1 MDSSKHNSFPK
12 FSHYVNWKFMDTVS
26 QETSLIPGVPQIIII
41 TLFLLIVAIG
51 IIMLVLVYQKKQ
63 LQYLREKEQLKV
75 AFEKE
80 ILESKLE
87 IQEQTLKNI
96 SQEIHDNIGQILS
109 LAKLTINT
117 MNLNEQET
125 LQEKINDSKQLIGK
139 AIQDLRD
146 LSRSLD
152 TDYVTEMGL
161 IKSIEYEFQLI
172 KKTGNY
178 ETNLIQEGNSYR
190 LSPQQELIL
199 FRIFQE
205 VMNNI
210 IKHAKASSITVNVHY
225 LPGNFLL
232 QIKDNGQGFDI
243 SLTNIDIEKSG
254 SGIKNMQ
261 NRSRLIGA
269 TFDIES
275 EPAIGTTVK
284 ISLPLL

>member
-1 MDSSKHNSFPK
+1 MDQF
-12 FSHYVNWKFMDTVS
+12 S
-26 QETSLIPGVPQIIII
+26 QEPSLISSVTQIIII
-41 TLFLLIVAIG
+41 TLFLSIVAIG

-63 LQYLREKEQLKV
+63 LQYLSEKEQLKV
-75 AFEKE
+75 TFEKE

-117 MNLNEQET
+117 MDHTEPET
-125 LQEKINDSKQLIGK
+125 LQEKINDSKQLVGK

-146 LSRSLD
+146 LSKSLD
-152 TDYVTEMGL
+152 TDYVTQMGL

-178 ETNLIQEGNSYR
+178 ETYLIQQGNPYR
-190 LSPQQELIL
+190 LSHQHELIL

-210 IKHAKASSITVNVHY
+210 IKHAKASSITVNVSY
-225 LPGNFLL
+225 FPENFLF
-232 QIKDNGQGFDI
+232 QINDDGQGFDL
-243 SLTNIDIEKSG
+243 SRYGTEIEKSG
-254 SGIKNMQ
+254 LGIRNMQ
-261 NRSRLIGA
+261 NRSRLMGA
-269 TFDIES
+269 AFNIDS
-275 EPAIGTTVK
+275 EPGKGTTIK
-284 ISLPLL
+284 ITLPLS

>member
-1 MDSSKHNSFPK
+1 MDILSKEVLLISG
-12 FSHYVNWKFMDTVS
+12 V
-26 QETSLIPGVPQIIII
+26 TSIFII
-41 TLFLLIVAIG
+41 TIFLIIVATG

-75 AFEKE
+75 TFEKE
-80 ILESKLE
+80 LLESKLE

-117 MNLNEQET
+117 INFDEQET

-146 LSRSLD
+146 LSKRLD
-152 TDYVTEMGL
+152 TDYVTDMGL

-178 ETNLIQEGNSYR
+178 ETDLIQQGNPYR
-190 LSPQQELIL
+190 LSHQHELIL

-205 VMNNI
+205 VINNI
-210 IKHAKASSITVNVHY
+210 IKHAKASSITVNVSY
-225 LPGNFLL
+225 FPDNFLF
-232 QIKDNGQGFDI
+232 QVKDNGHGFDPSSI
-243 SLTNIDIEKSG
+243 NRADIEKSG
-254 SGIKNMQ
+254 LGIKNME
-261 NRSRLIGA
+261 NRSRLMGA
-269 TFDIES
+269 NFNIES

-284 ISLPLL
+284 ISLPLP

>member
-1 MDSSKHNSFPK
+1 MDKLP
-12 FSHYVNWKFMDTVS
+12 
-26 QETSLIPGVPQIIII
+26 QETSLISGPTPILII

-63 LQYLREKEQLKV
+63 LQYLSEKEQLKV
-75 AFEKE
+75 TFEKE

-117 MNLNEQET
+117 MDHTEPET
-125 LQEKINDSKQLIGK
+125 LQEKINDSKQLVGK

-146 LSRSLD
+146 LSKSLD

-172 KKTGNY
+172 KKTGSC
-178 ETNLIQEGNSYR
+178 ETYLIQEGNPYR
-190 LSPQQELIL
+190 LSHQHELIL

-210 IKHAKASSITVNVHY
+210 IKHAKASSITVNVSY
-225 LPGNFLL
+225 FPENFLF
-232 QIKDNGQGFDI
+232 QINDDGQGFD
-243 SLTNIDIEKSG
+243 LFRYGTEIEKSG
-254 SGIKNMQ
+254 LGIRNMQ
-261 NRSRLIGA
+261 NRSRLMGA
-269 TFDIES
+269 AFNIDS
-275 EPAIGTTVK
+275 EPGKGTTIK
-284 ISLPLL
+284 ITLPLS

>member
-1 MDSSKHNSFPK
+1 MDILSEEILL
-12 FSHYVNWKFMDTVS
+12 VS
-26 QETSLIPGVPQIIII
+26 GVTSIFII
-41 TLFLLIVAIG
+41 TIFLIIVATG

-117 MNLNEQET
+117 MNFNDQQS
-125 LQEKINDSKQLIGK
+125 LQEKINDSKQLVGK

-146 LSRSLD
+146 LSKSLD

-172 KKTGNY
+172 KKAGNY
-178 ETNLIQEGNSYR
+178 ETNLIQEGSPYR
-190 LSPQQELIL
+190 LSHQQELIL

-210 IKHAKASSITVNVHY
+210 IKHARASSITVNVYYFPH
-225 LPGNFLL
+225 NFLL
-232 QIKDNGQGFDI
+232 EIKDNGQGFNI

-269 TFDIES
+269 TFNIES
-275 EPAIGTTVK
+275 EPAVGTTVK